1 MVSSI
6 FSRASVVRFSWA
18 ASRVAAVSLVAAVL
32 LGSIPSESFA
42 AGVKPAR
49 VDSGPCGTAIAAA
62 ERAWRLPAGLL
73 PAIAR
78 VESGRLDPGTGMVHP
93 WPWTI
98 NAEGTGHFF
107 DSKEEAIAAVSALQ
121 ARGVRSID
129 VGCMQVNLMHHPLAF
144 ATLDEAFEPE
154 ANPNYAGNIQN
165 ALSRQFGSW
174 PAAAAAYHSQ
184 TPELASDYQRMVM
197 AAWGHPELATLA
209 PSWPSPPIPELPP
222 AIRALMPQRDALR
235 AFLPQE
241 AALRS
246 FGRTEH
252 VAALT
257 WPGASGRRQPARR
270 LALASIRSDR
280 WPGAR

>member
-1 MVSSI
+1 MFLKT
-6 FSRASVVRFSWA
+6 FSRASVVRFFRASSRFAVVSLASAGFATWSLPSSA
-18 ASRVAAVSLVAAVL
+18 AS
-32 LGSIPSESFA
+32 I
-42 AGVKPAR
+42 KPAH
-49 VDSGPCGTAIAAA
+49 VDTGPCGSAIAAA

-78 VESGRLDPGTGMVHP
+78 VESGRIDPATGTLHP

-121 ARGVRSID
+121 ARGVRSVD

-154 ANPNYAGNIQN
+154 ANAHYAGNFLN
-165 ALSRQFGSW
+165 ALSRQLGSW
-174 PAAAAAYHSQ
+174 PLAAAAYHSQ
-184 TPELASDYQRMVM
+184 TPDLAADYQRLVM

-209 PSWPSPPIPELPP
+209 RSWPVPPAPELPP
-222 AIRALMPQRDALR
+222 AIRAVMPQQQALR
-235 AFLPQE
+235 AFMPEE

-252 VAALT
+252 VAALA
-257 WPGASGRRQPARR
+257 WPGASARR
-270 LALASIRSDR
+270 AAARRMAVASLRPDR